1 MTRRNTC
8 RENGAF
14 TSDHFSAEA
23 VDGCSKKNQEK
34 HMKLTHEMKRIP
46 FSPNSL
52 RIAASTALIAAMLAS
67 PIGCKQESPTTESS
81 ANLSAAGL
89 KLLDDYSD
97 PARNNNGVERLL
109 IDDKTAGSQ
118 SRATQRIENG
128 VLSVSGELAPGRG
141 VPAFISLVS
150 PIAADGRATDLS
162 MYSGVRL
169 RVKGIQGIFCVQVA
183 SADITNFDYHTSA
196 PLAGGVD
203 GFQEVRVSFKELK
216 RAWSEQTPLDL
227 RSITSVNLVSFGM
240 ARGAFAYEVEE
251 IGFY

>member
-1 MTRRNTC
+1 MKHTEKMT
-8 RENGAF
+8 
-14 TSDHFSAEA
+14 
-23 VDGCSKKNQEK
+23 
-34 HMKLTHEMKRIP
+34 RIP
-46 FSPNSL
+46 FPPTSL

-81 ANLSAAGL
+81 VADSTANLSAAGP

-97 PARNNNGVERLL
+97 PVRNNNGVERLL

-118 SRATQRIENG
+118 SRAAQRIENG
-128 VLSVSGELAPGRG
+128 VLSVAGELAPGRG
-141 VPAFISLVS
+141 VPAFISLAS
-150 PIAADGRATDLS
+150 PIAADGKATDLS

-196 PLAGGVD
+196 PLAGRVD
-203 GFQEVRVSFKELK
+203 GFQEVRVPFKELK

-227 RSITSVNLVSFGM
+227 QAITSVNLVSFGM
-240 ARGAFAYEVEE
+240 ARGAFAYEVDE